1 MKILV
6 VDDVR
11 LQRELISQMIESLG
25 HTVLLASDGR
35 EAVELTA
42 RERPDVILMDIE
54 MPVMNG
60 YQAAREIT
68 RAQGD
73 DWVPIIFVSVSERDQ
88 DLERAIESGGSD
100 YLVKPVSRAVL
111 GAKIASMRRID
122 EMRRRQLELSQQLQV
137 AYRELELTSQRDGLT
152 GVANRG
158 SFDVQMQREA
168 GRAKRSRTAL
178 SVVLVDVDWFKRY
191 NDQFGHPAGDAC
203 LRKVAQALQS
213 ACRRP
218 ADIVARYGGEEFV
231 LLLPETPV
239 EGARQVAETAR
250 AAVLACAI
258 AHASSAGVEHVSISA
273 GVASAAPG
281 DDISP
286 ERLIAAADAALYR
299 AKDLGRNRVVVADL
313 RPFE

>member
-11 LQRELISQMIESLG
+11 LQRELMSQMIESLG
-25 HTVLLASDGR
+25 HAVLLSSDGR

-42 RERPDVILMDIE
+42 RERPDLILMDIE

-73 DWVPIIFVSVSERDQ
+73 DWVPIIFVSVSEKDQ

-122 EMRRRQLELSQQLQV
+122 VMRRRQLELSQQLQL
-137 AYRELELTSQRDGLT
+137 AYRELELNSQRDGLT

-158 SFDVQMQREA
+158 SFDAQMQREA
-168 GRAKRSRTAL
+168 GRARRTRTPL
-178 SVVLVDVDWFKRY
+178 SIVLVDVDWFKRY
-191 NDQFGHPAGDAC
+191 NDHFGHPAGDAC

-218 ADIVARYGGEEFV
+218 ADFVARYGGEEFV
-231 LLLPETPV
+231 LLLPETPA
-239 EGARQVAETAR
+239 EGARQVAEAAR
-250 AAVLACAI
+250 AAVLECAI
-258 AHASSAGVEHVSISA
+258 PHAPSAGFEHVSVTA
-273 GVASAAPG
+273 GVATAAP
-281 DDISP
+281 DDNIDP
-286 ERLIAAADAALYR
+286 QRLIAAADAALYR

>member
-11 LQRELISQMIESLG
+11 LQRELIAQMIESLG

-54 MPVMNG
+54 MPKMNG

-68 RAQGD
+68 RERGD
-73 DWVPIIFVSVSERDQ
+73 DWVPIIFVSVSEKDQ
-88 DLERAIESGGSD
+88 DLEKAIESGGSD

-111 GAKIASMRRID
+111 GAKIASMHRID
-122 EMRRRQLELSQQLQV
+122 DMRRRQVELSQQLQL
-137 AYRELELTSQRDGLT
+137 AYSELELTSQRDGLT

-168 GRAKRSRTAL
+168 GRAKRSRTPL

-191 NDQFGHPAGDAC
+191 NDQFGHPASHAC
-203 LRKVAQALQS
+203 LPKVAQALQS

-218 ADIVARYGGEEFV
+218 ADFVARYCGAEVALV
-231 LLLPETPV
+231 LAQTPV
-239 EGARQVAETAR
+239 GRARQVAETAR

-258 AHASSAGVEHVSISA
+258 AHPSS
-273 GVASAAPG
+273 PG
-281 DDISP
+281 P
-286 ERLIAAADAALYR
+286 RHLTAT
-299 AKDLGRNRVVVADL
+299 
-313 RPFE
+313 

>member
-11 LQRELISQMIESLG
+11 LQRELIAQMIESLG

-168 GRAKRSRTAL
+168 GRAKRSRTPL

-218 ADIVARYGGEEFV
+218 ADFVARYGGEEFV
-231 LLLPETPV
+231 LVLPETPV

-258 AHASSAGVEHVSISA
+258 AHASSAGAAHVSISA
-273 GVASAAPG
+273 GVACAAPG
-281 DDISP
+281 DDIGP

-299 AKDLGRNRVVVADL
+299 AKDLGRDRVVVADL

>member
-11 LQRELISQMIESLG
+11 LQRELMSQMIESLG
-25 HTVLLASDGR
+25 HTVLLACDGR
-35 EAVELTA
+35 EAVELAA

-68 RAQGD
+68 RARGD
-73 DWVPIIFVSVSERDQ
+73 DWLPIIFVSVSEKDQ

-122 EMRRRQLELSQQLQV
+122 DMRRRQLELSQQLQL
-137 AYRELELTSQRDGLT
+137 AYRELELTSQRDALT

-178 SVVLVDVDWFKRY
+178 SVVLIDVDWFKRY
-191 NDQFGHPAGDAC
+191 NDHFGHPSGDAC

-218 ADIVARYGGEEFV
+218 ADFIARYGGEEFV
-231 LLLPETPV
+231 LVLPETPV

-258 AHASSAGVEHVSISA
+258 AHAPSAGAQYVSISA
-273 GVASAAPG
+273 GVANAAPG

>member
-35 EAVELTA
+35 EAVEATA

-73 DWVPIIFVSVSERDQ
+73 DWVPIIFISVSERDQ

-111 GAKIASMRRID
+111 GAKIASMHRID
-122 EMRRRQLELSQQLQV
+122 EMRRRQQELAQQLQV

-158 SFDVQMQREA
+158 SFDVEMQREA
-168 GRAKRSRTAL
+168 GRAKRSRTPL
-178 SVVLVDVDWFKRY
+178 SIVLVDVDWFKRY

-231 LLLPETPV
+231 LLLPETPM

-281 DDISP
+281 DDIAS